1 MLIVSILGVLLPSAA
16 LVLLGS
22 YVLRTINAFLPEDQA
37 ARLRVMTRVASYVVA
52 IAYVAV
58 YTLAV
63 LSMNPAQDASL
74 SLPPS
79 YLLIPA
85 IVLRSVL
92 LGLAWCFA
100 LIVAG
105 MSIVMS
111 LNYLRVASGRRRA
124 VALWFDS
131 LGSIVMALGLT
142 VGMEG
147 KSFPFNIMHVV
158 SLGLYASAWA
168 VRRA

>member
-1 MLIVSILGVLLPSAA
+1 MLIVSVIGVLLPAA
-16 LVLLGS
+16 MLIVLGS

-58 YTLAV
+58 YIIAV
-63 LSMNPAQDASL
+63 FSIEPAQDASL

-85 IVLRSVL
+85 VVLRSVL
-92 LGLAWCFA
+92 LGLSWCFT
-100 LIVAG
+100 LIIAV

-111 LNYLRVASGRRRA
+111 LNYLRVASGRRRGI
-124 VALWFDS
+124 ALWLDS

-142 VGMEG
+142 VGVDG
-147 KSFPFNIMHVV
+147 TSFPFNIMHVIG
-158 SLGLYASAWA
+158 LGLYASAWA
-168 VRRA
+168 VRSA

>member
-52 IAYVAV
+52 IAYVVV

-147 KSFPFNIMHVV
+147 TSFPFNIMHVV
-158 SLGLYASAWA
+158 GLGLYASAWA

>member
-1 MLIVSILGVLLPSAA
+1 MLIVSIVGVLVPSAV
-16 LVLLGS
+16 LILLGS
-22 YVLRTINAFLPEDQA
+22 YVARTINAFLPEDSA

-52 IAYVAV
+52 IAYGAV

-63 LSMNPAQDASL
+63 LTIDPAQGASL

-85 IVLRSVL
+85 VVLRSVL

-111 LNYLRVASGRRRA
+111 LNYLRVASGRRRGI
-124 VALWFDS
+124 ALWLDS

-142 VGMEG
+142 VGMDG
-147 KSFPFNIMHVV
+147 TSFPFNIMHVIG
-158 SLGLYASAWA
+158 LGLYASAWA

>member
-1 MLIVSILGVLLPSAA
+1 MLIVSIVGILLPSAV
-16 LVLLGS
+16 LILLGG
-22 YVLRTINAFLPEDQA
+22 YVARTINAFLPEDNA

-52 IAYVAV
+52 IAYAAV

-63 LSMNPAQDASL
+63 LTMDTAQGASL

-85 IVLRSVL
+85 VVLRSVL

-111 LNYLRVASGRRRA
+111 LNYLRVASGKRRA
-124 VALWFDS
+124 AGLWLDS

-142 VGMEG
+142 VGMDG
-147 KSFPFNIMHVV
+147 TSFPFNIMHVV
-158 SLGLYASAWA
+158 ALGLYVSAWA
-168 VRRA
+168 VRRT